1 MKKIT
6 NCRMFVRSALMSIV
20 IGSFAAQAGAQDA
33 PSYPDVK
40 GKQLSAVEPL
50 VEDLGIELRIDE
62 IDAPGRKGRILEQ
75 IPPADTPLGETA
87 RMYVEVA
94 NGLVV
99 PDVIRKNVDVV
110 KAELED
116 QGFSVEISRRP
127 MENVPEKL
135 VVFVT
140 PEVGTRIDPQNEA
153 VFLIASSQHLVRL
166 PADLLNASDP
176 KNGNDFKIVKYRPD
190 PYLDPYCPIKNVSVH
205 YDFESYSHAPGSL
218 VPIGSE
224 VTIYYSVY
232 VNNPC

>member
-20 IGSFAAQAGAQDA
+20 IGSFAAQTGAQDA
-33 PSYPDVK
+33 PSYPDVE
-40 GKQLSAVEPL
+40 GKQFSAVEPL
-50 VEDLGIELRIDE
+50 VEGLGIELRVDE

-176 KNGNDFKIVKYRPD
+176 KNGNFKIVKYYPSLEGKG
-190 PYLDPYCPIKNVSVH
+190 PFCPPPGKIVYYVAW
-205 YDFESYSHAPGSL
+205 YSHTPGSL

-224 VTIYYSVY
+224 VTINYGVEVY
-232 VNNPC
+232 DEC